1 MQAAVQ
7 DAADQVMGD
16 EAKENSNALDLGQS
30 MRLKERHGRRNSIT
44 MNDTDAAP
52 QMSKLWGM
60 LGALEGEHQSMTSRR
75 DSLAASR
82 GSSSVSASFEAQPRV
97 VPHTQTAAAVQPM
110 PTQLPPRHAIP
121 SFCPVPASTTTSR
134 PGTAPA
140 APAPQPHQQQHA
152 PLIATEPH
160 PLHQAGATSTARE
173 QALRSSNPQM
183 QKLHDMFGSLE
194 GKMQQM
200 TSQAALQSRQDPNAS
215 RPATAP
221 HPPPLQPHAV
231 QPRPVTTAALPAATS
246 HTASHHSAKHQDLQ
260 QQPLPQQ
267 NPPVVSAITQAADAK
282 RPHGQFSVPTN
293 DRVTLANNNNN
304 SAPSFVSS
312 ARPTQPSGSSSQ
324 APTHLQHPAPV
335 AAPAPAAASAAAAP
349 AVTHPRPHHA
359 STLQAATA
367 HHHSVTL
374 HVPTHLPDTSF
385 HGSAS
390 AASVTA
396 SLCDT
401 AAEMDGAGARGEKEV
416 AVQLPVGHMSS
427 RAGQAAAELINDSV
441 FLKLADEALNAQL
454 QRTRDG
460 ATDKSRIQEL
470 AALVKLLRAL
480 CA

>member
-1 MQAAVQ
+1 MQAAAQ

-16 EAKENSNALDLGQS
+16 EAKENSDALDLGQS

-44 MNDTDAAP
+44 NNDTDAAP

-82 GSSSVSASFEAQPRV
+82 GSISVSASFEAQPRV
-97 VPHTQTAAAVQPM
+97 VPHTQAAAAVQTM

-140 APAPQPHQQQHA
+140 APAHLPQQQQHSV
-152 PLIATEPH
+152 LVATEPH
-160 PLHQAGATSTARE
+160 PLQQVGASLKTSE

-200 TSQAALQSRQDPNAS
+200 TSQAALHSRHDPNTS

-221 HPPPLQPHAV
+221 QQPHAV
-231 QPRPVTTAALPAATS
+231 QPRSTLPVTTAALPAATS
-246 HTASHHSAKHQDLQ
+246 HTASHHLAQHQTHQ
-260 QQPLPQQ
+260 QQPQPQQQQ
-267 NPPVVSAITQAADAK
+267 NPPFVSAITQAADAK

-293 DRVTLANNNNN
+293 DRVTLANNN
-304 SAPSFVSS
+304 SAPSITS

-324 APTHLQHPAPV
+324 APTHFQQTAPV
-335 AAPAPAAASAAAAP
+335 AAPAPTAASVAAAP
-349 AVTHPRPHHA
+349 AVTYPRPHHA
-359 STLQAATA
+359 STLQAAPA

-374 HVPTHLPDTSF
+374 HAPTHLPDTSF

-396 SLCDT
+396 NLCDT

-416 AVQLPVGHMSS
+416 AVQLPAGHMSS

-460 ATDKSRIQEL
+460 ATDRSRIQEL
-470 AALVKLLRAL
+470 AGGWGSE
-480 CA
+480 